1 MNIVKNKKKLSNIL
15 FIKSD
20 ENGKFYEFSKL
31 NGETNKF
38 YFEVNENNVP
48 KLLKMEDF
56 AEWANELKGF
66 LEEWNT
72 DDITKLKI
80 EDKISNI
87 ENAIIKRI
95 LKNTV
100 DKSI

>member
-1 MNIVKNKKKLSNIL
+1 
-15 FIKSD
+15 
-20 ENGKFYEFSKL
+20 
-31 NGETNKF
+31 
-38 YFEVNENNVP
+38 
-48 KLLKMEDF
+48 MEDF